1 VLGAKAG
8 KNLVYILSPI
18 FLAGAKQGSF
28 FSLLHYSITPILQI
42 QLTSAFDKKADNC
55 ILPTAVIYT
64 PCGLWFVT
72 ILNIEPPKNE
82 ETMRILV
89 LDTPDGHLQPLIDAF
104 ESATRQSDSIE
115 QVTSMDQIMKKLT
128 AGLPW
133 DLVVLDYELGDGQI
147 GSKRILTEIRNSRP
161 DMPILV
167 VADHGDVNIASQAIQ
182 AGASDFL
189 VRTGDLTNRVTTLL
203 KKIRPHLNLL
213 NHNRILREQNMILQA
228 ATSDRYRIIGES
240 TQMLAV
246 IEKVRRVASIPRPV
260 LIFGERGTGK
270 ELIARAI
277 HTASG
282 DADRP
287 MVVINCAAFTDS
299 LLETELF
306 GHERGA
312 FTGADTQVYGKFEV
326 AGTGTLFLDE
336 IANMS
341 LSFQRKILRVVEY
354 GTFTRVGGSS
364 EIQVNTRIVA
374 ATNSDL
380 KQLITDG
387 KFLHD
392 LYDRLSFE
400 VIEVPPLRQR
410 EGDIPILARH
420 FLNEFMKEI
429 PSLSGKHLSKA
440 ALNLLSKYK
449 FPGNIRE
456 LKNII
461 ERSAYRDS
469 TNEITPEDLGMLPE
483 KQPGIK
489 GKTFYEKIEIFQKR
503 LIADALADAG
513 GNQARAARAI
523 GLSYHQFR
531 YFLKKY
537 GGPQTMRVPG

>member
-1 VLGAKAG
+1 
-8 KNLVYILSPI
+8 LVDD
-18 FLAGAKQGSF
+18 
-28 FSLLHYSITPILQI
+28 YSIPGPK
-42 QLTSAFDKKADNC
+42 TSLAKLDSNGFSEFS
-55 ILPTAVIYT
+55 VQ
-64 PCGLWFVT
+64 
-72 ILNIEPPKNE
+72 NIEPPKKE
-82 ETMRILV
+82 KTMRILV
-89 LDTPDGHLQPLIDAF
+89 LDTPEGHLQPLIDAF
-104 ESATRQSDSIE
+104 ESATRQSDNIE
-115 QVTSMDQIMKKLT
+115 QVTSMDQIVNKLT

-133 DLVVLDYELGDGQI
+133 DLLVLDYELGDGQT
-147 GSKRILTEIRNSRP
+147 GSKRILSEIRNSRP

-182 AGASDFL
+182 DGASDFL

-282 DADRP
+282 VADRP

-380 KQLITDG
+380 KQLIADG

-429 PSLSGKHLSKA
+429 PSLSGKHLSKT
-440 ALNLLSKYK
+440 ALDLLSKYK

-461 ERSAYRDS
+461 ERSAYRDC
-469 TNEITPEDLGMLPE
+469 TNEITPEDLGLLPE

-503 LIADALADAG
+503 LITDALADAG

-537 GGPQTMRVPG
+537 GGPQAMGVPNQRPPVELGV

>member
-1 VLGAKAG
+1 
-8 KNLVYILSPI
+8 
-18 FLAGAKQGSF
+18 
-28 FSLLHYSITPILQI
+28 
-42 QLTSAFDKKADNC
+42 
-55 ILPTAVIYT
+55 
-64 PCGLWFVT
+64 
-72 ILNIEPPKNE
+72 
-82 ETMRILV
+82 
-89 LDTPDGHLQPLIDAF
+89 
-104 ESATRQSDSIE
+104 
-115 QVTSMDQIMKKLT
+115 
-128 AGLPW
+128 
-133 DLVVLDYELGDGQI
+133 
-147 GSKRILTEIRNSRP
+147 
-161 DMPILV
+161 
-167 VADHGDVNIASQAIQ
+167 
-182 AGASDFL
+182 
-189 VRTGDLTNRVTTLL
+189 
-203 KKIRPHLNLL
+203 
-213 NHNRILREQNMILQA
+213 
-228 ATSDRYRIIGES
+228 
-240 TQMLAV
+240 MLAV

-260 LIFGERGTGK
+260 LVFGERGTGK

-282 DADRP
+282 VADRP

-380 KQLITDG
+380 KQLIADG

-429 PSLSGKHLSKA
+429 PSLSGKHLSKV
-440 ALNLLSKYK
+440 ALNLLGKYK

-469 TNEITPEDLGMLPE
+469 TNEITPEDLGMLPK

-503 LIADALADAG
+503 LITDALADAG

-537 GGPQTMRVPG
+537 GGPQAMGVPNQRPPVELGV

>member
-1 VLGAKAG
+1 
-8 KNLVYILSPI
+8 
-18 FLAGAKQGSF
+18 
-28 FSLLHYSITPILQI
+28 
-42 QLTSAFDKKADNC
+42 
-55 ILPTAVIYT
+55 
-64 PCGLWFVT
+64 
-72 ILNIEPPKNE
+72 
-82 ETMRILV
+82 MRILV
-89 LDTPDGHLQPLIDAF
+89 LDTPDGHLQPLIEAF
-104 ESATRQSDSIE
+104 VSATRQADSVD
-115 QVTSMDQIMKKLT
+115 QVKSMDQLIKRLT
-128 AGLPW
+128 SGLPW
-133 DLVVLDYELGDGQI
+133 DLLVLDYELGDKQASGDHI
-147 GSKRILTEIRNSRP
+147 VKKIRGLRP
-161 DMPILV
+161 DMPIAV
-167 VADHGDVNIASQAIQ
+167 VADHGDVNIASRAIQ

-189 VRTGDLTNRVTTLL
+189 VRTGDLTHRVTTLL
-203 KKIRPHLNLL
+203 QKIRPHLNLL
-213 NHNRILREQNMILQA
+213 NHNRMLREQNMILQA
-228 ATSDRYRIIGES
+228 ASSDRFRIIGES

-246 IEKVRRVASIPRPV
+246 IDKVRRVAAIPRPV
-260 LIFGERGTGK
+260 LIVGERGTGK

-277 HTASG
+277 HAASG

-336 IANMS
+336 IGNMS

-380 KQLITDG
+380 KQLIAEG

-420 FLNEFMKEI
+420 FLNQFMKEI
-429 PSLSGKHLSKA
+429 PALSGKHLSRS
-440 ALNLLSKYK
+440 ALNELNKYR

-461 ERSAYRDS
+461 ERSAYRDT
-469 TNEITPEDLGMLPE
+469 TNEITPEDLGMRPARQPE
-483 KQPGIK
+483 INGE
-489 GKTFYEKIEIFQKR
+489 TFYQKVEVFQKS
-503 LIADALADAG
+503 LIADALTNAG

-537 GGPQTMRVPG
+537 GGPQIVDA

>member
-1 VLGAKAG
+1 
-8 KNLVYILSPI
+8 
-18 FLAGAKQGSF
+18 
-28 FSLLHYSITPILQI
+28 
-42 QLTSAFDKKADNC
+42 
-55 ILPTAVIYT
+55 
-64 PCGLWFVT
+64 
-72 ILNIEPPKNE
+72 
-82 ETMRILV
+82 MRIIV

-104 ESATRQSDSIE
+104 ESATRPSDMVE
-115 QVTSMDQIMKKLT
+115 QVTSVDRIMKKLT

-133 DLVVLDYELGDGQI
+133 DLLVLDFELGDGQT
-147 GSKRILTEIRNSRP
+147 GGERILTDIRNLRP
-161 DMPILV
+161 DMPIV
-167 VADHGDVNIASQAIQ
+167 AVADHGDVDIASRAIQ

-189 VRTGDLTNRVTTLL
+189 VRTGNLANRVATLL

-213 NHNRILREQNMILQA
+213 DHNRMLREQNMILQA

-240 TQMLAV
+240 IQMLEV
-246 IEKVRRVASIPRPV
+246 IDKVRRVAAIPRPV
-260 LIFGERGTGK
+260 LIIGERGTGK

-282 DADRP
+282 EPDRP
-287 MVVINCAAFTDS
+287 MVVINCAAYTDS

-336 IANMS
+336 IGNMS

-364 EIQVNTRIVA
+364 EIQVSTRIVA

-380 KQLITDG
+380 NQLITEG

-429 PSLSGKHLSKA
+429 PSLSGKHLSRA
-440 ALNLLSKYK
+440 ALNLLNKYK

-461 ERSAYRDS
+461 ERSAYRDT

-483 KQPGIK
+483 KQPEIQ
-489 GKTFYEKIEIFQKR
+489 GKTFYEKVEIFQKR
-503 LIADALADAG
+503 LISDALADTG
-513 GNQARAARAI
+513 GNQARAARTI

-537 GGPQTMRVPG
+537 GGVQTLGAAG

>member
-1 VLGAKAG
+1 
-8 KNLVYILSPI
+8 
-18 FLAGAKQGSF
+18 
-28 FSLLHYSITPILQI
+28 
-42 QLTSAFDKKADNC
+42 
-55 ILPTAVIYT
+55 
-64 PCGLWFVT
+64 
-72 ILNIEPPKNE
+72 
-82 ETMRILV
+82 MRIIV
-89 LDTPDGHLQPLIDAF
+89 LDTPDRQLKPLTGAF
-104 ESATRQSDSIE
+104 ETATRQGDRVE
-115 QVTSMDQIMKKLT
+115 QVTSADRLMKKLT

-133 DLVVLDYELGDGQI
+133 DLLVMDYELGDGQTL
-147 GSKRILTEIRNSRP
+147 GERILSDIRKLRP
-161 DMPILV
+161 DMPIAV
-167 VADHGDVNIASQAIQ
+167 VADHGDVNIASRAIQ
-182 AGASDFL
+182 AGASDFM
-189 VRTGDLTNRVTTLL
+189 VRTGDLANRVATLL

-213 NHNRILREQNMILQA
+213 NHNRMLREQNMILQA
-228 ATSDRYRIIGES
+228 ASGDRYRIIGES

-246 IEKVRRVASIPRPV
+246 IDKVRRVAAIPRPV
-260 LIFGERGTGK
+260 LIIGERGTGK
-270 ELIARAI
+270 ELVARAI

-282 DADRP
+282 EPDRP

-336 IANMS
+336 IGNMS

-364 EIQVNTRIVA
+364 EIQVDTRIVA

-380 KQLITDG
+380 KQLIAEG

-410 EGDIPILARH
+410 EGDIAILARH

-429 PSLSGKHLSKA
+429 PSLSGKHLSQA
-440 ALNLLSKYK
+440 ALNLLKKYK

-461 ERSAYRDS
+461 ERSAYRDT

-483 KQPGIK
+483 KQPEIQGS
-489 GKTFYEKIEIFQKR
+489 TFHEKVDGFQKR
-503 LIADALADAG
+503 LISEALVTAG

-537 GGPQTMRVPG
+537 GGPQIADAAG

>member
-1 VLGAKAG
+1 
-8 KNLVYILSPI
+8 
-18 FLAGAKQGSF
+18 
-28 FSLLHYSITPILQI
+28 
-42 QLTSAFDKKADNC
+42 
-55 ILPTAVIYT
+55 
-64 PCGLWFVT
+64 
-72 ILNIEPPKNE
+72 
-82 ETMRILV
+82 MRILL
-89 LDTPDGHLQPLIDAF
+89 LDTPEGHLQALIKAF
-104 ESATRQSDSIE
+104 ESTTRQNDMID
-115 QVTSMDQIMKKLT
+115 QATSADQIMKRLT

-133 DLVVLDYELGDGQI
+133 DLLVLDYDLGDGQT
-147 GSKRILTEIRNSRP
+147 GGEQILSDVRKLRP
-161 DMPILV
+161 DMPIAV
-167 VADHGDVNIASQAIQ
+167 VADHGDVNIASRAIQ
-182 AGASDFL
+182 SGASDFM
-189 VRTGDLTNRVTTLL
+189 VRTGDLANRVATLL
-203 KKIRPHLNLL
+203 KKIRPHLHLL
-213 NHNRILREQNMILQA
+213 NRNRILREQNMILQA

-246 IEKVRRVASIPRPV
+246 IDKVRRVAAIPRPV
-260 LIFGERGTGK
+260 LVVGERGTGK

-282 DADRP
+282 EPDRP

-326 AGTGTLFLDE
+326 AGNGTLFLDE
-336 IANMS
+336 IGNMS

-380 KQLITDG
+380 RQLIADG
-387 KFLHD
+387 EFLHD

-400 VIEVPPLRQR
+400 EIEVPPLRQR
-410 EGDIPILARH
+410 EGDVAILARH

-429 PSLSGKHLSKA
+429 PSLSGKRLSQA
-440 ALNLLSKYK
+440 ALNLLNRYE

-461 ERSAYRDS
+461 ERSAYRDT
-469 TNEITPEDLGMLPE
+469 TNEITPEDLGMRPQ
-483 KQPGIK
+483 KQPLINGE
-489 GKTFYEKIEIFQKR
+489 TFHEKVEAFQKR
-503 LIADALADAG
+503 LITEALATAG
-513 GNQARAARAI
+513 GNQASAARTA

-537 GGPQTMRVPG
+537 GGPQTLEAAK

>member
-1 VLGAKAG
+1 
-8 KNLVYILSPI
+8 
-18 FLAGAKQGSF
+18 
-28 FSLLHYSITPILQI
+28 
-42 QLTSAFDKKADNC
+42 
-55 ILPTAVIYT
+55 
-64 PCGLWFVT
+64 
-72 ILNIEPPKNE
+72 
-82 ETMRILV
+82 MRILL
-89 LDTPDGHLQPLIDAF
+89 LDTLDGHLQPLIEAF
-104 ESATRQSDSIE
+104 ESVNRKGDKIE
-115 QVTSMDQIMKKLT
+115 QVKTADQIMKKLSS
-128 AGLPW
+128 GLPW
-133 DLVVLDYELGDGQI
+133 DLLVLDYELGDGQI
-147 GSKRILTEIRNSRP
+147 EGKQILSEIRKSKP
-161 DMPILV
+161 EMPIAV

-182 AGASDFL
+182 TGASDFL

-213 NHNRILREQNMILQA
+213 NHNRMLREQNMILQA

-240 TQMLAV
+240 TQMLEV
-246 IEKVRRVASIPRPV
+246 IDKVQRVAAIPRPV
-260 LIFGERGTGK
+260 LIIGERGTGK

-282 DADRP
+282 NAGRP
-287 MVVINCAAFTDS
+287 IVVINCAAFTDS
-299 LLETELF
+299 LLESELF

-326 AGTGTLFLDE
+326 ASTGTLFLDE
-336 IANMS
+336 IGNMS

-380 KQLITDG
+380 KQLITEG

-410 EGDIPILARH
+410 EGDIHILARH

-440 ALNLLSKYK
+440 ALDLLSKYK

-461 ERSAYRDS
+461 ERAAYRDT
-469 TNEITPEDLGMLPE
+469 TNEITPEDLGLVPE
-483 KQPGIK
+483 SQPLADGN
-489 GKTFYEKIEIFQKR
+489 TFYEKVEAFQKR
-503 LIADALADAG
+503 LIRDALTNTG
-513 GNQARAARAI
+513 GNQARAARTI

-537 GGPQTMRVPG
+537 GGPQTVGIRD

>member
-1 VLGAKAG
+1 
-8 KNLVYILSPI
+8 
-18 FLAGAKQGSF
+18 
-28 FSLLHYSITPILQI
+28 
-42 QLTSAFDKKADNC
+42 
-55 ILPTAVIYT
+55 
-64 PCGLWFVT
+64 
-72 ILNIEPPKNE
+72 
-82 ETMRILV
+82 MRILV
-89 LDTPDGHLQPLIDAF
+89 LGAPDGQLQPLIQAF
-104 ESATRQSDSIE
+104 ESATRQNDIVE
-115 QVTSMDQIMKKLT
+115 TVTSADRIMKKLT

-133 DLVVLDYELGDGQI
+133 DLLVLDYELGDGQT
-147 GSKRILTEIRNSRP
+147 GGDRILSDIRKIGP
-161 DMPILV
+161 EMPIAV
-167 VADHGDVNIASQAIQ
+167 VADHGDVNIASRAIQ

-189 VRTGDLTNRVTTLL
+189 VRTGDLASRVATLL

-240 TQMLAV
+240 SQMLAV
-246 IEKVRRVASIPRPV
+246 IDRVRRVATIPRPV
-260 LIFGERGTGK
+260 LIIGERGTGK

-282 DADRP
+282 EADRP

-312 FTGADTQVYGKFEV
+312 FTGADNQAYGKFEV
-326 AGTGTLFLDE
+326 AGNGTLFLDE
-336 IANMS
+336 IGNMS

-380 KQLITDG
+380 KQLIRDG

-400 VIEVPPLRQR
+400 VIEVPPLRRR
-410 EGDIPILARH
+410 EGDIAILARH

-429 PSLSGKHLSKA
+429 PSLSGKHLSQA
-440 ALNLLSKYK
+440 ALDMLKKYK

-461 ERSAYRDS
+461 ERSAYRDT
-469 TNEITPEDLGMLPE
+469 TNEITPEDLGLLPE
-483 KQPGIK
+483 KQPEVEGN
-489 GKTFYEKIEIFQKR
+489 TFYEKVEVFQKR
-503 LIADALADAG
+503 LITEALATAG
-513 GNQARAARAI
+513 GNQARAAREI

-537 GGPQTMRVPG
+537 GGPQTVGATG

>member
-1 VLGAKAG
+1 
-8 KNLVYILSPI
+8 
-18 FLAGAKQGSF
+18 
-28 FSLLHYSITPILQI
+28 
-42 QLTSAFDKKADNC
+42 
-55 ILPTAVIYT
+55 
-64 PCGLWFVT
+64 
-72 ILNIEPPKNE
+72 
-82 ETMRILV
+82 MRIIV

-104 ESATRQSDSIE
+104 ESATRPSDMVE
-115 QVTSMDQIMKKLT
+115 QVTSVDRIMKKLT

-133 DLVVLDYELGDGQI
+133 DLLVLDFELGDGQT
-147 GSKRILTEIRNSRP
+147 GGERILTDIRNLRP
-161 DMPILV
+161 DMPIV
-167 VADHGDVNIASQAIQ
+167 AVADHGDVDIASRAIQ

-189 VRTGDLTNRVTTLL
+189 VRTGNLANRVATLL

-213 NHNRILREQNMILQA
+213 DHNRMLREQNMILQA

-240 TQMLAV
+240 IQMLEV
-246 IEKVRRVASIPRPV
+246 IDKVRRVAAIPRPV
-260 LIFGERGTGK
+260 LIIGERGTGK

-282 DADRP
+282 EPDRP
-287 MVVINCAAFTDS
+287 MVVINCAAYTDS

-336 IANMS
+336 IGNMS

-364 EIQVNTRIVA
+364 EIQVSTRIVA

-380 KQLITDG
+380 SQLITEG

-429 PSLSGKHLSKA
+429 PSLSGKHLSRA
-440 ALNLLSKYK
+440 ALNLLNKYK

-461 ERSAYRDS
+461 ERSAYRDT

-483 KQPGIK
+483 KQPEIQ
-489 GKTFYEKIEIFQKR
+489 GKTFYEKVEIFQKR
-503 LIADALADAG
+503 LIRDALADTG
-513 GNQARAARAI
+513 GNQARAARTI

-537 GGPQTMRVPG
+537 GGVQTLGAAG

>member
-1 VLGAKAG
+1 MI
-8 KNLVYILSPI
+8 N
-18 FLAGAKQGSF
+18 
-28 FSLLHYSITPILQI
+28 
-42 QLTSAFDKKADNC
+42 
-55 ILPTAVIYT
+55 
-64 PCGLWFVT
+64 
-72 ILNIEPPKNE
+72 
-82 ETMRILV
+82 
-89 LDTPDGHLQPLIDAF
+89 AF
-104 ESATRQSDSIE
+104 ESATRQNDMID
-115 QVTSMDQIMKKLT
+115 QATSADQIMKRLT

-133 DLVVLDYELGDGQI
+133 DLLVLDYDLGDGQV
-147 GSKRILTEIRNSRP
+147 GGEQILSDVRKLRP
-161 DMPILV
+161 DMPIAV
-167 VADHGDVNIASQAIQ
+167 VADHGDVNIASRAIQ
-182 AGASDFL
+182 SGASDFM
-189 VRTGDLTNRVTTLL
+189 VRTGDLANRVATLL
-203 KKIRPHLNLL
+203 KKIRPHLHLL
-213 NHNRILREQNMILQA
+213 NRNRILREQNMILQA

-246 IEKVRRVASIPRPV
+246 IDKVRRVAAIPRPV
-260 LIFGERGTGK
+260 LVVGERGTGK

-282 DADRP
+282 EPDRP

-326 AGTGTLFLDE
+326 AGNGTLFLDE
-336 IANMS
+336 IGNMS

-380 KQLITDG
+380 RQLIADG
-387 KFLHD
+387 EFLHD

-410 EGDIPILARH
+410 EGDVAILARH

-429 PSLSGKHLSKA
+429 PSLSGKRLSQA
-440 ALNLLSKYK
+440 ALKLLNKYE

-461 ERSAYRDS
+461 ERSAYRDT
-469 TNEITPEDLGMLPE
+469 TNEITPEDLGMLPQ
-483 KQPGIK
+483 KQPELNGE
-489 GKTFYEKIEIFQKR
+489 TFHEKVEAFQKR
-503 LIADALADAG
+503 LITEALGTAG
-513 GNQARAARAI
+513 GNQASAARTI

-537 GGPQTMRVPG
+537 GGPQIAEAAG

>member
-1 VLGAKAG
+1 
-8 KNLVYILSPI
+8 
-18 FLAGAKQGSF
+18 
-28 FSLLHYSITPILQI
+28 
-42 QLTSAFDKKADNC
+42 
-55 ILPTAVIYT
+55 
-64 PCGLWFVT
+64 
-72 ILNIEPPKNE
+72 
-82 ETMRILV
+82 
-89 LDTPDGHLQPLIDAF
+89 
-104 ESATRQSDSIE
+104 
-115 QVTSMDQIMKKLT
+115 
-128 AGLPW
+128 
-133 DLVVLDYELGDGQI
+133 
-147 GSKRILTEIRNSRP
+147 
-161 DMPILV
+161 MPIAV
-167 VADHGDVNIASQAIQ
+167 VADHGDVNIASRAIQ
-182 AGASDFL
+182 AGASDFM
-189 VRTGDLTNRVTTLL
+189 VRTGDLANRVATLL

-213 NHNRILREQNMILQA
+213 NHNRMLREQNMILQA
-228 ATSDRYRIIGES
+228 ASGDRYRIIGES
-240 TQMLAV
+240 IQMREV
-246 IEKVRRVASIPRPV
+246 IDKVRRVAAIPRPV
-260 LIFGERGTGK
+260 LIVGERGTGK
-270 ELIARAI
+270 ELVARAI

-282 DADRP
+282 EPDRP

-336 IANMS
+336 IGNMS

-364 EIQVNTRIVA
+364 EIQVDTRIVA

-380 KQLITDG
+380 KQLIAEG

-410 EGDIPILARH
+410 EGDIAILARH

-429 PSLSGKHLSKA
+429 PSLSGKHLSQA
-440 ALNLLSKYK
+440 ALNLLKKYK

-461 ERSAYRDS
+461 ERSAYRDT
-469 TNEITPEDLGMLPE
+469 TNEITPADLGMLPK
-483 KQPGIK
+483 KQPQIQ
-489 GKTFYEKIEIFQKR
+489 GKTFHEKVELFQKR
-503 LIADALADAG
+503 LISEALAMAG

-537 GGPQTMRVPG
+537 GGPQTIGTAG

>member
-1 VLGAKAG
+1 
-8 KNLVYILSPI
+8 
-18 FLAGAKQGSF
+18 
-28 FSLLHYSITPILQI
+28 
-42 QLTSAFDKKADNC
+42 
-55 ILPTAVIYT
+55 
-64 PCGLWFVT
+64 
-72 ILNIEPPKNE
+72 
-82 ETMRILV
+82 MRIIV
-89 LDTPDGHLQPLIDAF
+89 LDTPDGHLQPLIEAF
-104 ESATRQSDSIE
+104 ESATLQSDSVE
-115 QVTSMDQIMKKLT
+115 QVNSVDRIMKKLT

-133 DLVVLDYELGDGQI
+133 DLLVLDYELGDGQT
-147 GSKRILTEIRNSRP
+147 GGERILIDIRELRP
-161 DMPILV
+161 DMPIAV

-189 VRTGDLTNRVTTLL
+189 VRTGDLSNRVTILL

-240 TQMLAV
+240 IQMLEV
-246 IEKVRRVASIPRPV
+246 IDKVRRVATIPRPV
-260 LIFGERGTGK
+260 MIIGERGTGK

-282 DADRP
+282 EADRP
-287 MVVINCAAFTDS
+287 MVVINCAAFTDN

-312 FTGADTQVYGKFEV
+312 FTGAETQVYGKFEV
-326 AGTGTLFLDE
+326 AGNGTLFLDE
-336 IANMS
+336 IGNMS

-380 KQLITDG
+380 KHLITEG

-420 FLNEFMKEI
+420 FLNDFMKEI
-429 PSLSGKHLSKA
+429 PSLSGKHLSQA
-440 ALNLLSKYK
+440 ALDLLNKYK

-461 ERSAYRDS
+461 ERSAYRDT

-483 KQPGIK
+483 KQPEPK
-489 GKTFYEKIEIFQKR
+489 GNTFYEKVEVFQKR
-503 LIADALADAG
+503 LIADALANAG
-513 GNQARAARAI
+513 GNQARAARKI

-537 GGPQTMRVPG
+537 GGPQIVGAAS

>member
-1 VLGAKAG
+1 
-8 KNLVYILSPI
+8 
-18 FLAGAKQGSF
+18 
-28 FSLLHYSITPILQI
+28 
-42 QLTSAFDKKADNC
+42 
-55 ILPTAVIYT
+55 
-64 PCGLWFVT
+64 
-72 ILNIEPPKNE
+72 
-82 ETMRILV
+82 MRIIV
-89 LDTPDGHLQPLIDAF
+89 LDTPSGHLQPLIDAF
-104 ESATRQSDSIE
+104 DSATRQGDMVE
-115 QVTSMDQIMKKLT
+115 QVTSVDRIMKKLT
-128 AGLPW
+128 SGLPW
-133 DLVVLDYELGDGQI
+133 DLLVLDFALGDGQTS
-147 GSKRILTEIRNSRP
+147 GERILPNIRNLRP
-161 DMPILV
+161 DIPIVL
-167 VADHGDVNIASQAIQ
+167 VADHGDVNIASRAIQ

-189 VRTGDLTNRVTTLL
+189 VRTGDLANRVATLL
-203 KKIRPHLNLL
+203 KKIRPHLDLL
-213 NHNRILREQNMILQA
+213 NHNRMLREQNMILQA

-240 TQMLAV
+240 IQMLEV
-246 IEKVRRVASIPRPV
+246 IDKVRRVAAIPRPV
-260 LIFGERGTGK
+260 LIIGERGTGK

-282 DADRP
+282 EPDRP

-336 IANMS
+336 IGNMS

-364 EIQVNTRIVA
+364 EIQVNTRMVA

-380 KQLITDG
+380 NQLITEG

-429 PSLSGKHLSKA
+429 PSLSGKHLSQA
-440 ALNLLSKYK
+440 ALNLLNKYK

-461 ERSAYRDS
+461 ERSAYRDT

-483 KQPGIK
+483 KQPQIQGQ
-489 GKTFYEKIEIFQKR
+489 TFYEKVEAFQKR
-503 LIADALADAG
+503 LISDALADTG
-513 GNQARAARAI
+513 GNQAQAARAI

-537 GGPQTMRVPG
+537 GGPQNVAAAG

>member
-1 VLGAKAG
+1 
-8 KNLVYILSPI
+8 
-18 FLAGAKQGSF
+18 
-28 FSLLHYSITPILQI
+28 
-42 QLTSAFDKKADNC
+42 
-55 ILPTAVIYT
+55 
-64 PCGLWFVT
+64 
-72 ILNIEPPKNE
+72 
-82 ETMRILV
+82 MRIIV
-89 LDTPDGHLQPLIDAF
+89 LDTPDGHLQPLIEAF
-104 ESATRQSDSIE
+104 ESATRQSDMVE
-115 QVTSMDQIMKKLT
+115 QVTSMDRIIKKLT
-128 AGLPW
+128 SGLPW
-133 DLVVLDYELGDGQI
+133 DLLVLDYELGDGQTQ
-147 GSKRILTEIRNSRP
+147 GERILSDIRKLRP
-161 DMPILV
+161 DMPIAV
-167 VADHGDVNIASQAIQ
+167 VADHGDVNIASRAIQ
-182 AGASDFL
+182 AGATDFL
-189 VRTGDLTNRVTTLL
+189 VRTGDLANRAATLF

-213 NHNRILREQNMILQA
+213 NHNRMLREQNMILQA
-228 ATSDRYRIIGES
+228 ATGDRYRIIGES
-240 TQMLAV
+240 IQMLEV
-246 IEKVRRVASIPRPV
+246 IDKVRRVATIPRPV
-260 LIFGERGTGK
+260 LIIGERGTGK
-270 ELIARAI
+270 ELVARAI

-282 DADRP
+282 EPDRP

-336 IANMS
+336 IGKMS
-341 LSFQRKILRVVEY
+341 LSFQQKILRVVEY
-354 GTFTRVGGSS
+354 GTFTRVGGSN

-380 KQLITDG
+380 KQLIAEG

-429 PSLSGKHLSKA
+429 PSLSGKHLSQA
-440 ALNLLSKYK
+440 ALDLLNKYK

-461 ERSAYRDS
+461 ERSAYRDT
-469 TNEITPEDLGMLPE
+469 TNEITPEDLGMLPD
-483 KQPGIK
+483 KQPEIQ
-489 GKTFYEKIEIFQKR
+489 GKTFYEKVEIYQKR
-503 LIADALADAG
+503 LISDALEDSG
-513 GNQARAARAI
+513 GNQARASRAI

-537 GGPQTMRVPG
+537 GGPQNVGAAG